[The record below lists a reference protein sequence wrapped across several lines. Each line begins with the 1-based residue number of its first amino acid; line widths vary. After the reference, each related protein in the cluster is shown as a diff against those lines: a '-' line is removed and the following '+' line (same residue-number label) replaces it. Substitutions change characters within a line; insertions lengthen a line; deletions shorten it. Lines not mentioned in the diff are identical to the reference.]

1 MKSLLSFKRIWL
13 FLLLPLSL
21 AFSYAASR
29 QPDWAEWYAVTI
41 YPVFSLGENRIT
53 SLVPFSIMELL
64 LAILIV
70 LLPALLIRLIVRL
83 VRRRQERK
91 TLLLRALASLL
102 CAAGII
108 SFWFTITCGINYS
121 RYPFAQVSG
130 LTVRPSSAEELKAL
144 CTELAQEANRDR
156 TGIETDSQGV
166 AVLPDRKVA
175 AETARE
181 VMDSME
187 ARYPTLKSGYG
198 APKAVMASRLMSY
211 LNTTGIYFPF
221 TMEANVNV
229 DAPAYGIPATML
241 HELSHMRG
249 YMREDEANF
258 IAYLAG
264 RNSTNP
270 GFSYSGTMLAFIYAN
285 NALYSADQKAGQETY
300 ALLDA
305 GAQKDLAAASAYWKQ
320 FEGPA
325 AKVAAK
331 VNDSYLKS
339 NRQEDGVKSY
349 GRMVDLLLADY
360 RQRHSLK

>member
-1 MKSLLSFKRIWL
+1 MKSLLSFKRTWL

-21 AFSYAASR
+21 AVSYVAYR
-29 QPDWAEWYAVTI
+29 QPALAEWYAVTI
-41 YPVFSLGENRIT
+41 YPIFSLGENRIT

-64 LAILIV
+64 LAALAI

-83 VRRRQERK
+83 VRRKQERNM
-91 TLLLRALASLL
+91 LFLRALASLL
-102 CAAGII
+102 CAAGVVT
-108 SFWFTITCGINYS
+108 FWFMISCGINYS

-130 LTVRPSSAEELKAL
+130 LTVRPSSTEELKKL
-144 CTELAQEANRDR
+144 CTELAQQANRDR
-156 TGIETDSQGV
+156 AGIETDSQGV
-166 AVLPDRKVA
+166 AVLSDRKKA
-175 AETARE
+175 AETARA

-211 LNTTGIYFPF
+211 LDITGVYFPF

-241 HELSHMRG
+241 HELSHVRG

-264 RNSTNP
+264 RDSTSP
-270 GFSYSGTMLAFIYAN
+270 VFAYSGTILAFIYAN

-300 ALLDA
+300 SQLDS
-305 GAQKDLAAASAYWKQ
+305 GAQKDLAAAGAYWKQ

-360 RQRHSLK
+360 RQRHGLK

>member
-1 MKSLLSFKRIWL
+1 MKSLLSFKRIRL

-21 AFSYAASR
+21 AVSYAASR
-29 QPDWAEWYAVTI
+29 NPDWAEWYAATI

-53 SLVPFSIMELL
+53 SLLPFSIMELL
-64 LAILIV
+64 LASLIV
-70 LLPALLIRLIVRL
+70 FLPALLIRLIVR
-83 VRRRQERK
+83 VIRRGQERK
-91 TLLLRALASLL
+91 TLLLRAAASLL
-102 CAAGII
+102 CAAGVI
-108 SFWFTITCGINYS
+108 SFWFTFSCGINYS
-121 RYPFAQVSG
+121 RDPFAQVAG

-144 CTELAQEANRDR
+144 CTELAQSANRDR
-156 TGIETDSQGV
+156 AGIKTDIHGV
-166 AVLPDRKVA
+166 AVLPDRNAA
-175 AETARE
+175 AETARGI
-181 VMDSME
+181 MDAMQ

-198 APKAVMASRLMSY
+198 PPKAVMASRLMSY
-211 LNTTGIYFPF
+211 LNITGIYFPF
-221 TMEANVNV
+221 TMEANVNA

-264 RNSTNP
+264 RSSTDP
-270 GFSYSGTMLAFIYAN
+270 AFSYSGTLLAFIYAN
-285 NALYSADQKAGQETY
+285 NALYSADQKAGRETY
-300 ALLDA
+300 ALLEA

-325 AKVAAK
+325 AKAATT

-360 RQRHSLK
+360 RQRHGLK